1 MKKNLVALLI
11 TVAMVSGSVFAE
23 PALKPSQYSGD
34 GNDLIIYGANHNLA
48 DAFEEGRNMG
58 GSVTGAERKCLAA
71 KAQYENTYGV
81 GACEKI
87 RNYAPGIHAA
97 ESFVQDLAQGI
108 LFWCVTVPVVATVST
123 VAVVVGVVAFKDAC
137 VYRKKAKAN

>member
-11 TVAMVSGSVFAE
+11 TVAMVSGSVFAD
-23 PALKPSQYSGD
+23 PVRKPIQHSGD
-34 GNDLIIYGANHNLA
+34 GNDLIIYGAVHDSA
-48 DAFEEGRNMG
+48 DAFEAGRNMG

-71 KAQYENTYGV
+71 KAQYENTYGA

-87 RNYAPGIHAA
+87 KSYAPGIHAV
-97 ESFVQDLAQGI
+97 ESFAQDLAQSI